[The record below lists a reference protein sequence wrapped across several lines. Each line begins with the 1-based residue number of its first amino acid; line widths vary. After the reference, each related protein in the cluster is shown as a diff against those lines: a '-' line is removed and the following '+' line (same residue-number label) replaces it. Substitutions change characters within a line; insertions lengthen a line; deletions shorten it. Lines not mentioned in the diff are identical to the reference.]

1 MEQRKPHKRKP
12 VRTTTSQK
20 APWLYILGC
29 IVVLLVAVFAVRACA
44 GSADQAS
51 PGTTPNASGSETSQ
65 TDGSVVLTIFGDP
78 NTVVL
83 KGEEYLEPGAQAIDK
98 SAGQISERI
107 TIDGKVD
114 TSKPGEYQVTYRV
127 TGDSGAQATRTRTV
141 TVVDTMDKD
150 ADGIPVMMYHYV
162 YDPADP
168 PEDDNTNNLSAD
180 KLEAQLQWLK
190 DEGYYFPSFRELV
203 AYIEGKHSLPA
214 KSVILTFDDAE
225 DGFLEYGVPLFEK
238 YQIPATSYIIGDR
251 PETPDKLRTYANEYV
266 SFQSHSY
273 GLHND
278 GSSGIGH
285 GGIIYDKTHEQLVED
300 EKKMNEMLGP
310 HQSMA
315 YPYGDYNDDAER
327 ALSEAGDI
335 CAFTTHYGNAKRG
348 DNPMEL
354 SRVRVFGEGEL
365 EGFKYQVK
373 TGE

>member
-1 MEQRKPHKRKP
+1 M
-12 VRTTTSQK
+12 S
-20 APWLYILGC
+20 L
-29 IVVLLVAVFAVRACA
+29 
-44 GSADQAS
+44 
-51 PGTTPNASGSETSQ
+51 
-65 TDGSVVLTIFGDP
+65 FGDP

-98 SAGQISERI
+98 NSGQISSRI

-114 TSKPGEYQVTYRV
+114 TSTPGDYQVTYSV

-141 TVVDTMDKD
+141 HVVDSMEKD
-150 ADGIPVMMYHYV
+150 DDGIPVMMYHYV
-162 YDPADP
+162 YDPSDP

-180 KLEAQLQWLK
+180 KLDAQLKWLK
-190 DEGYYFPSFRELV
+190 DEGYYFPSSQELV
-203 AYIEGKHSLPA
+203 AYLNGMHSLPS

-225 DGFLEYGVPLFEK
+225 DGFLDYGVPLLVK

-251 PETPDKLRTYANEYV
+251 PETPDKIRNYANEYV

-278 GSSGIGH
+278 GRSGIGH
-285 GGIIYDKTHEQLVED
+285 GGIIYDKTYEELVED
-300 EKKMNEMLGP
+300 EKKMNELVGI

-315 YPYGDYNDDAER
+315 YPFGDYTDDAER
-327 ALSEAGDI
+327 ALAETGVI
-335 CAFTTHYGNAKRG
+335 CAFTTHYGNAKKG

-354 SRVRVFGEGEL
+354 SRVRVFGEGAL